1 MAAFSELS
9 SGALQNFS
17 GCVAM
22 LVIAII
28 FIALRF
34 YVRSTLRQPPYLT
47 DWLCLVSYLVFVAY
61 AAVIF
66 NHIFNVSKTGAFEG
80 SGVIAGSSDIGGSE
94 AKAFMKAS
102 LDYALMGLTIELIFT
117 LDITVVKL
125 SILAFYWTLFGVE
138 KIQKQII
145 WMSTAI
151 CLVWWIVFTFLII
164 FQCRPINYLWDTFG
178 QADTCI
184 STPKLLL
191 AVELTNLFIDI
202 GILLIPVYAV
212 RHLRLDR
219 NRKFSLLGIFLL
231 GAAVCVTS
239 IVRVTAIWNPPNVM
253 ANFQF
258 AKTVL
263 CSTLQLGMAIICGC
277 VPTLGPLFTSAGTR
291 ARSWYDSAITRH
303 AATSSS
309 YKMTDGPTG
318 LDRPWANVG
327 GSQYRNTTRS
337 WAGREDESS
346 NSMHHLDPLPPSKI
360 RVQRSIEISK

>member
-22 LVIAII
+22 LVIAIF

-34 YVRSTLRQPPYLT
+34 YVRSALRQPPYLT

-80 SGVIAGSSDIGGSE
+80 SGVVSGSSELGGAE
-94 AKAFMKAS
+94 AKAFMK
-102 LDYALMGLTIELIFT
+102 MGFTIELLFT

-125 SILAFYWTLFGVE
+125 SILSFYWTLFGVE
-138 KIQKQII
+138 KIQKKII
-145 WMSTAI
+145 WTSTAI

-178 QADTCI
+178 QANTCI

-239 IVRVTAIWNPPNVM
+239 VVRVTAIWNPPNVM

-346 NSMHHLDPLPPSKI
+346 DSMHHLDPLPPSKI

>member
-9 SGALQNFS
+9 FGALQNFS

-80 SGVIAGSSDIGGSE
+80 SGIISGGSDIGMSE
-94 AKAFMKAS
+94 AKAFMKANI
-102 LDYALMGLTIELIFT
+102 TI
-117 LDITVVKL
+117 VKL

-138 KIQKQII
+138 KAQKRII
-145 WMSTAI
+145 WTSTAI

-191 AVELTNLFIDI
+191 AVELTNLFIDV

-291 ARSWYDSAITRH
+291 ARSWYDSAVTRH

-309 YKMTDGPTG
+309 YKMTDGPGG
-318 LDRPWANVG
+318 LDRPWADVG

-346 NSMHHLDPLPPSKI
+346 DSMHRFDPLPPSKI
-360 RVQRSIEISK
+360 RVQRSIEIA